1 MDMSLKRCRICGESK
16 PLSSFYAMKGMRDG
30 YRNECKMCH
39 LAARKAKYD
48 EDPQPAKDRTTRWR
62 NENRERH
69 RQYLRD
75 RRAQPGAKLKERNA
89 HLLRK
94 FGITVDQYDE
104 MLVAQGGG
112 CAICGRAPRPDI
124 SLHVDHEHDTGKV
137 RGLLCFP
144 CNQSLGL
151 LADDPERC
159 RVAAAYLDSFDEQV
173 DRSNELI
180 RARLRALIES

>member
-1 MDMSLKRCRICGESK
+1 MDIKTKRCTKCGETK
-16 PLSSFYAMKGMRDG
+16 AITEFYVMKGMRDG
-30 YRNECKMCH
+30 FRNDCKVCN
-39 LAARKAKYD
+39 LAAKKARYD
-48 EDPQPAKDRTTRWR
+48 ADPQKAIESVLRSRRKNPEYYAAYNRKR
-62 NENRERH
+62 RERPEVKRH
-69 RQYLRD
+69 DRDSHLR
-75 RRAQPGAKLKERNA
+75 
-89 HLLRK
+89 RK
-94 FGITVDQYDE
+94 FGITSDRYDE

-124 SLHVDHEHDTGKV
+124 SLHVDHEHGTGKV

-159 RVAAAYLDSFDEQV
+159 RAAAAYLDAFDEEV
-173 DRSNELI
+173 HSSNELI